1 MANAK
6 GLSLRGGQRP
16 TWRPEREARGSALG
30 VQSRSSRLHRGKVT
44 GEIATAFPRLP
55 RRFAPRNDTSGGYC
69 GAPAPS
75 SGLIPLCKALNER
88 RYRRNRSVRFYR
100 HLVRTGSAFPR
111 LPRRFAPRNDTSG
124 QRSNGNGAAHRIG
137 GTTAASRTGGA
148 CPAPTGPVRIERR
161 LVQIG
166 NAFPRLPRRFA
177 PRNDTSGQRSN
188 GNGAAHRIG
197 GTTAASRTGGA
208 CPAPTGPVRIER
220 RPVRIGSAFPR
231 LPRRFAPRNDTSGQ
245 RSNGNG
251 AAHRIGVT
259 TAASRTGGAC
269 PAPTGPVRI
278 ERRPTYDP
286 FFILQYSLFIISS
299 IPLRGMANH
308 MTKRPEIPCLSCKFP
323 QSRRICH

>member
-1 MANAK
+1 MAKAK

-16 TWRPEREARGSALG
+16 TW
-30 VQSRSSRLHRGKVT
+30 QSRSTRLHRGKVT

-124 QRSNGNGAAHRIG
+124 QHSHGNGAAHRIG
-137 GTTAASRTGGA
+137 GTTAASRTGLA
-148 CPAPTGPVRIERR
+148 V
-161 LVQIG
+161 
-166 NAFPRLPRRFA
+166 
-177 PRNDTSGQRSN
+177 
-188 GNGAAHRIG
+188 
-197 GTTAASRTGGA
+197 
-208 CPAPTGPVRIER
+208 PAPTGPVRIER
-220 RPVRIGSAFPR
+220 RPA
-231 LPRRFAPRNDTSGQ
+231 
-245 RSNGNG
+245 
-251 AAHRIGVT
+251 
-259 TAASRTGGAC
+259 
-269 PAPTGPVRI
+269 
-278 ERRPTYDP
+278 YDP

>member
-16 TWRPEREARGSALG
+16 TW
-30 VQSRSSRLHRGKVT
+30 QSRSSRLHRGKVT

-124 QRSNGNGAAHRIG
+124 RRSNGNGAAHRIG

-148 CPAPTGPVRIERR
+148 CPSRR
-161 LVQIG
+161 
-166 NAFPRLPRRFA
+166 
-177 PRNDTSGQRSN
+177 
-188 GNGAAHRIG
+188 
-197 GTTAASRTGGA
+197 RTGVRDRLSLKWQTPKVCHCEEAKGRRGNLA
-208 CPAPTGPVRIER
+208 VPGCIVGKLPAKSQLPSRDCHVASLLAMTRQAGTVVHQ
-220 RPVRIGSAFPR
+220 RP
-231 LPRRFAPRNDTSGQ
+231 
-245 RSNGNG
+245 
-251 AAHRIGVT
+251 
-259 TAASRTGGAC
+259 
-269 PAPTGPVRI
+269 PAV
-278 ERRPTYDP
+278 
-286 FFILQYSLFIISS
+286 
-299 IPLRGMANH
+299 
-308 MTKRPEIPCLSCKFP
+308 
-323 QSRRICH
+323 

>member
-16 TWRPEREARGSALG
+16 TW
-30 VQSRSSRLHRGKVT
+30 QSRSSRLHRGKVT

-124 QRSNGNGAAHRIG
+124 QHSHGNGAAHRIG
-137 GTTAASRTGGA
+137 GTTAASRTGLA
-148 CPAPTGPVRIERR
+148 V
-161 LVQIG
+161 
-166 NAFPRLPRRFA
+166 
-177 PRNDTSGQRSN
+177 
-188 GNGAAHRIG
+188 
-197 GTTAASRTGGA
+197 
-208 CPAPTGPVRIER
+208 PAPTGPVRIER
-220 RPVRIGSAFPR
+220 RPA
-231 LPRRFAPRNDTSGQ
+231 
-245 RSNGNG
+245 
-251 AAHRIGVT
+251 
-259 TAASRTGGAC
+259 
-269 PAPTGPVRI
+269 
-278 ERRPTYDP
+278 YDP

>member
-16 TWRPEREARGSALG
+16 TW
-30 VQSRSSRLHRGKVT
+30 QSRSSRLHRGKVT

-111 LPRRFAPRNDTSG
+111 LPRPLWGLAMTRQG
-124 QRSNGNGAAHRIG
+124 GAAM
-137 GTTAASRTGGA
+137 GTVRRTELAVLLPLRGRAGH
-148 CPAPTGPVRIERR
+148 APPLQGQCGLNDGRR
-161 LVQIG
+161 MIH
-166 NAFPRLPRRFA
+166 
-177 PRNDTSGQRSN
+177 SS
-188 GNGAAHRIG
+188 
-197 GTTAASRTGGA
+197 
-208 CPAPTGPVRIER
+208 
-220 RPVRIGSAFPR
+220 
-231 LPRRFAPRNDTSGQ
+231 
-245 RSNGNG
+245 
-251 AAHRIGVT
+251 
-259 TAASRTGGAC
+259 
-269 PAPTGPVRI
+269 
-278 ERRPTYDP
+278 

>member
-16 TWRPEREARGSALG
+16 TW
-30 VQSRSSRLHRGKVT
+30 QSRSSRLHRGKVT

-148 CPAPTGPVRIERR
+148 CPARPRSGSSTADSVRRTVPI
-161 LVQIG
+161 
-166 NAFPRLPRRFA
+166 AALP
-177 PRNDTSGQRSN
+177 
-188 GNGAAHRIG
+188 
-197 GTTAASRTGGA
+197 
-208 CPAPTGPVRIER
+208 
-220 RPVRIGSAFPR
+220 
-231 LPRRFAPRNDTSGQ
+231 
-245 RSNGNG
+245 
-251 AAHRIGVT
+251 
-259 TAASRTGGAC
+259 
-269 PAPTGPVRI
+269 
-278 ERRPTYDP
+278 
-286 FFILQYSLFIISS
+286 
-299 IPLRGMANH
+299 
-308 MTKRPEIPCLSCKFP
+308 
-323 QSRRICH
+323 

>member
-30 VQSRSSRLHRGKVT
+30 VQSRSTRLHRGKVT

-124 QRSNGNGAAHRIG
+124 GYCGA
-137 GTTAASRTGGA
+137 
-148 CPAPTGPVRIERR
+148 PAPSSGLIPLCKALNERR
-161 LVQIG
+161 YRRNRSVRFYRHLV
-166 NAFPRLPRRFA
+166 
-177 PRNDTSGQRSN
+177 
-188 GNGAAHRIG
+188 
-197 GTTAASRTGGA
+197 RT
-208 CPAPTGPVRIER
+208 
-220 RPVRIGSAFPR
+220 GSAFPR
-231 LPRRFAPRNDTSGQ
+231 LPRPLWGLAMTRQGSAAMGTVRRTESAVLLPLRGRAWLSPPLQGQCGLNDG
-245 RSNGNG
+245 
-251 AAHRIGVT
+251 
-259 TAASRTGGAC
+259 
-269 PAPTGPVRI
+269 
-278 ERRPTYDP
+278 RRMIHSS
-286 FFILQYSLFIISS
+286 FFILQYSLFLISS

>member
-111 LPRRFAPRNDTSG
+111 LPRPLWGLAMTR
-124 QRSNGNGAAHRIG
+124 QG
-137 GTTAASRTGGA
+137 GTAMGTVRHTESAVLLPLRGRAGHAPPLQGQYGFNGG
-148 CPAPTGPVRIERR
+148 RR
-161 LVQIG
+161 MIH
-166 NAFPRLPRRFA
+166 
-177 PRNDTSGQRSN
+177 SS
-188 GNGAAHRIG
+188 
-197 GTTAASRTGGA
+197 
-208 CPAPTGPVRIER
+208 
-220 RPVRIGSAFPR
+220 
-231 LPRRFAPRNDTSGQ
+231 
-245 RSNGNG
+245 
-251 AAHRIGVT
+251 
-259 TAASRTGGAC
+259 
-269 PAPTGPVRI
+269 
-278 ERRPTYDP
+278 
-286 FFILQYSLFIISS
+286 FFSIHYSLFHPS
-299 IPLRGMANH
+299 
-308 MTKRPEIPCLSCKFP
+308 PCGGW
-323 QSRRICH
+323 QTI

>member
-161 LVQIG
+161 PVRIG

-177 PRNDTSGQRSN
+177 PRNDTSG
-188 GNGAAHRIG
+188 GYCGA
-197 GTTAASRTGGA
+197 
-208 CPAPTGPVRIER
+208 PAPSSGLIPLCKALNER
-220 RPVRIGSAFPR
+220 RYRRNRSVRFYRHLVRTGSAFPR
-231 LPRRFAPRNDTSGQ
+231 LPRPLWGLAMTRQGGTAMGTVRRTELAVLLPLRGRAWLSPPLQGQ
-245 RSNGNG
+245 CGLNGG
-251 AAHRIGVT
+251 
-259 TAASRTGGAC
+259 
-269 PAPTGPVRI
+269 
-278 ERRPTYDP
+278 RRMIHSS
-286 FFILQYSLFIISS
+286 FFSIHYSLFHPS
-299 IPLRGMANH
+299 
-308 MTKRPEIPCLSCKFP
+308 PCGGW
-323 QSRRICH
+323 QTI

>member
-16 TWRPEREARGSALG
+16 TW
-30 VQSRSSRLHRGKVT
+30 QSRSSRLHRGKVT

-111 LPRRFAPRNDTSG
+111 LPRPLWGLAMTR
-124 QRSNGNGAAHRIG
+124 Q
-137 GTTAASRTGGA
+137 
-148 CPAPTGPVRIERR
+148 
-161 LVQIG
+161 
-166 NAFPRLPRRFA
+166 
-177 PRNDTSGQRSN
+177 
-188 GNGAAHRIG
+188 
-197 GTTAASRTGGA
+197 
-208 CPAPTGPVRIER
+208 
-220 RPVRIGSAFPR
+220 GSAAMGTVR
-231 LPRRFAPRNDTSGQ
+231 HTESAVLLPLRGRAGHAPPLQGQYGLNGGRRMIHS
-245 RSNGNG
+245 S
-251 AAHRIGVT
+251 
-259 TAASRTGGAC
+259 
-269 PAPTGPVRI
+269 
-278 ERRPTYDP
+278 
-286 FFILQYSLFIISS
+286 FFILQYSLFLISS

>member
-16 TWRPEREARGSALG
+16 TW
-30 VQSRSSRLHRGKVT
+30 QSRSSRLHRGKVT

-124 QRSNGNGAAHRIG
+124 QHSH
-137 GTTAASRTGGA
+137 
-148 CPAPTGPVRIERR
+148 
-161 LVQIG
+161 
-166 NAFPRLPRRFA
+166 
-177 PRNDTSGQRSN
+177 

-220 RPVRIGSAFPR
+220 RPA
-231 LPRRFAPRNDTSGQ
+231 
-245 RSNGNG
+245 
-251 AAHRIGVT
+251 
-259 TAASRTGGAC
+259 
-269 PAPTGPVRI
+269 
-278 ERRPTYDP
+278 YDP

>member
-124 QRSNGNGAAHRIG
+124 RRSNGNGAAHRIG
-137 GTTAASRTGGA
+137 G
-148 CPAPTGPVRIERR
+148 
-161 LVQIG
+161 
-166 NAFPRLPRRFA
+166 
-177 PRNDTSGQRSN
+177 
-188 GNGAAHRIG
+188 
-197 GTTAASRTGGA
+197 
-208 CPAPTGPVRIER
+208 
-220 RPVRIGSAFPR
+220 
-231 LPRRFAPRNDTSGQ
+231 
-245 RSNGNG
+245 
-251 AAHRIGVT
+251 T

>member
-16 TWRPEREARGSALG
+16 TW
-30 VQSRSSRLHRGKVT
+30 QSRSSRLHRGKVT

-111 LPRRFAPRNDTSG
+111 LPRPLWGLAMTR
-124 QRSNGNGAAHRIG
+124 Q
-137 GTTAASRTGGA
+137 
-148 CPAPTGPVRIERR
+148 
-161 LVQIG
+161 
-166 NAFPRLPRRFA
+166 
-177 PRNDTSGQRSN
+177 
-188 GNGAAHRIG
+188 
-197 GTTAASRTGGA
+197 
-208 CPAPTGPVRIER
+208 
-220 RPVRIGSAFPR
+220 GSAAMGTVR
-231 LPRRFAPRNDTSGQ
+231 RTELAVLLPLRGRAWLSPPLQGQCGLNGGRRMIHS
-245 RSNGNG
+245 S
-251 AAHRIGVT
+251 
-259 TAASRTGGAC
+259 
-269 PAPTGPVRI
+269 
-278 ERRPTYDP
+278 
-286 FFILQYSLFIISS
+286 FFSLPYSLFLISS

>member
-1 MANAK
+1 MPLPAPHRRKRQAVVKMANAK

-16 TWRPEREARGSALG
+16 TW
-30 VQSRSSRLHRGKVT
+30 QSRSSRLHRGKVT

-161 LVQIG
+161 
-166 NAFPRLPRRFA
+166 
-177 PRNDTSGQRSN
+177 
-188 GNGAAHRIG
+188 
-197 GTTAASRTGGA
+197 
-208 CPAPTGPVRIER
+208 PA
-220 RPVRIGSAFPR
+220 
-231 LPRRFAPRNDTSGQ
+231 
-245 RSNGNG
+245 
-251 AAHRIGVT
+251 
-259 TAASRTGGAC
+259 
-269 PAPTGPVRI
+269 
-278 ERRPTYDP
+278 YDP
-286 FFILQYSLFIISS
+286 FFILHSSVFIIHYFIHPPAGDGKPYDKTSGNS
-299 IPLRGMANH
+299 LPFVQISPEPPDLSLTTGAFIDKIISENKGAVCPLQQARQPAKNLFVTH
-308 MTKRPEIPCLSCKFP
+308 DPNTRD
-323 QSRRICH
+323 QYRRTTQWIKNASLP

>member
-111 LPRRFAPRNDTSG
+111 LPRPLWGLAMTNLEALHIRRECLHICNCPWRSLSAATDAIGAYHFNGGLCESPVPSRDCHGRKAPS
-124 QRSNGNGAAHRIG
+124 Q
-137 GTTAASRTGGA
+137 
-148 CPAPTGPVRIERR
+148 
-161 LVQIG
+161 
-166 NAFPRLPRRFA
+166 
-177 PRNDTSGQRSN
+177 
-188 GNGAAHRIG
+188 
-197 GTTAASRTGGA
+197 
-208 CPAPTGPVRIER
+208 
-220 RPVRIGSAFPR
+220 
-231 LPRRFAPRNDTSGQ
+231 
-245 RSNGNG
+245 
-251 AAHRIGVT
+251 
-259 TAASRTGGAC
+259 
-269 PAPTGPVRI
+269 
-278 ERRPTYDP
+278 
-286 FFILQYSLFIISS
+286 
-299 IPLRGMANH
+299 
-308 MTKRPEIPCLSCKFP
+308 
-323 QSRRICH
+323 